1 MDWLENIETP
11 LRIAIPAV
19 AHFSARYNAVR
30 FKPSQSWHLAAIL
43 PESLETA
50 VPQRQAEFI
59 AGRYCASRAMAQLI
73 PGRTDIVA
81 MAEDRSPA
89 WPPHLIG
96 SITHSHGFV
105 SAAVA
110 LRDAV
115 AALGIDSEKML
126 TARECAEIEEAIC
139 TAHELDLLHD
149 TSGVHNRAEIMTLIF
164 SGKESVYKCLHP
176 IVQRFIEFQEVE
188 LSGIDAARGVFTFVL
203 LEDLHPQF
211 PRGTKLEGTFRVES
225 DRVHTAV
232 YVRA

>member
-11 LRIAIPAV
+11 LRIASPAV
-19 AHFSARYNAVR
+19 AHFSARYHVAR

-43 PESLETA
+43 PESLESA

-81 MAEDRSPA
+81 MAADRSPA
-89 WPPHLIG
+89 WPRHLIG
-96 SITHSHGFV
+96 SITHSDGFV

-110 LRDAV
+110 LQDAIV
-115 AALGIDSEKML
+115 ALGIDSEKML
-126 TARECAEIEEAIC
+126 TTRECEEIEEAVC
-139 TAHELDLLHD
+139 TSHELDFLHE
-149 TSGVHNRAEIMTLIF
+149 TSGAHNRAEIMTLIF

-188 LSGIDAARGVFTFVL
+188 LSSIDAARGVFTFVL
-203 LEDLHPQF
+203 LADLHPQF
-211 PRGTKLEGTFRVES
+211 PCGAKLEGIFRVEQ
-225 DRVHTAV
+225 DRVHTTV